1 MIYVIRVV
9 YFNIC
14 TKYMCCISRV
24 RVCGIFFFLI
34 CSLIL
39 KYFYELCT
47 HIIFFKRE
55 TKDAEH
61 VFLFLHHSLSTLSFS
76 LNHFPISLCL
86 SNTHTHTHTYTH
98 THTHTHE
105 NKTGII
111 YIIFTMDFYN
121 GTALS
126 TVSSSGANA
135 PSCTVVSS
143 ISVVNKDPPLLEST
157 TSP

>member
-1 MIYVIRVV
+1 
-9 YFNIC
+9 
-14 TKYMCCISRV
+14 MCCISRV

-86 SNTHTHTHTYTH
+86 SNTHTHTHTHTHIH
-98 THTHTHE
+98 THT
-105 NKTGII
+105 KIKRVS
-111 YIIFTMDFYN
+111 YISYSQWTFTM
-121 GTALS
+121 ALLY
-126 TVSSSGANA
+126 
-135 PSCTVVSS
+135 
-143 ISVVNKDPPLLEST
+143 LLFHHQVLMPHLVQSYHQFLLLIKIHHYWNQLLHLE
-157 TSP
+157 